1 MEANERFK
9 EKAEN
14 EEELEEE
21 IWSWGAGTEGQ
32 LGTGR
37 LLDEHHP
44 QFLRSLSSLGP
55 VSLLACGGAHVIAL
69 ISGGRVVTW
78 GRGTSGQLGHREA
91 VSSVQPMV
99 VEDLV
104 AFDITYISAG
114 WNHSGF
120 VSESGQLFMC
130 GDGTFGQLGLGDYI
144 SHSSPVEVP
153 FFNSRHVKQIACG
166 MRHSIALVEGNMGSR
181 VYGFGSGKRGQLGI
195 SDDKV
200 KSVSVPHV
208 TLGLENLRI
217 NSIIANG
224 EHSGAICTDGHFYR
238 WGRGFGGGPD
248 NYMPKRIT
256 ASPSFSSASIGWN
269 HALLLT
275 GDGQVFMMG
284 SYNYGASSSQK
295 TQLIAKTLKDA
306 GNEEIAQKVD
316 ALVGVKVFQI
326 SAGAEHTA
334 LVTDDGS
341 VMTWGWGEHG
351 QLGLGDANDQASPQ
365 VVSTSNNMYKHVK
378 KPFVVN
384 VYCGSGFTFVIKR
397 HMLESVGQLSD
408 KC

>member
-1 MEANERFK
+1 MEANESFK

-44 QFLRSLSSLGP
+44 QLLRSLSSLGP

-120 VSESGQLFMC
+120 VS
-130 GDGTFGQLGLGDYI
+130 
-144 SHSSPVEVP
+144 
-153 FFNSRHVKQIACG
+153 
-166 MRHSIALVEGNMGSR
+166 GNMGSR

-200 KSVSVPHV
+200 KSVSVPLV

-224 EHSGAICTDGHFYR
+224 DHSGAICTDGHFYR
-238 WGRGFGGGPD
+238 WGRGFGGDPD
-248 NYMPKRIT
+248 NYMPKRIA

-275 GDGQVFMMG
+275 GDGQVFMIG
-284 SYNYGASSSQK
+284 GYNYGASSSQK

-326 SAGAEHTA
+326 SAGAEHSA

-351 QLGLGDANDQASPQ
+351 QLGLGDTNDQASPQ
-365 VVSTSNNMYKHVK
+365 VVSTNNNMYKHVK
-378 KPFVVN
+378 KPFVVE